1 MLILLVAGV
10 NIFMENQDIK
20 KLAVAVLVTASTA
33 STMVGKVADAFKFYD
48 MIEQR
53 LNENKTK

>member
-1 MLILLVAGV
+1 MK
-10 NIFMENQDIK
+10 NQDIK
-20 KLAVAVLVTASTA
+20 KLAVAVLVTASMA
-33 STMVGKVADAFKFYD
+33 STMAGKVADAFKFYD